1 MSATVTTTT
10 IGKRQLA
17 AAEKVAAKVAAEE
30 QRHAD
35 ALTALR
41 PDWQYRCS
49 CPDFEFRGR
58 YRTPPY
64 CKHCVGVGFT
74 LSNNHA
80 GLNRLNFFPDFV
92 NDDGP
97 LGYTVPE
104 GRAWDVRAA
113 PSHSRTGYNLNGG
126 ALCHE
131 AKKREEAGT
140 AEPTEPSAV
149 KTAML
154 NGGALWR
161 ALDDAQREEE
171 WHQKARDL
179 TYQVVAV
186 FQREP
191 ENNV

>member
-49 CPDFEFRGR
+49 CPDFEFRGQ

-126 ALCHE
+126 AL
-131 AKKREEAGT
+131 
-140 AEPTEPSAV
+140 
-149 KTAML
+149 
-154 NGGALWR
+154 WR